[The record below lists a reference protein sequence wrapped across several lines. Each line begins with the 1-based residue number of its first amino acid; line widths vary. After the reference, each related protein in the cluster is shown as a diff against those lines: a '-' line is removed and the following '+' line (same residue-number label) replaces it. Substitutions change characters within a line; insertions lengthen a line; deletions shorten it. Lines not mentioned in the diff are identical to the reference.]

1 MSSFTKDAI
10 KKTLLQLLN
19 ERPLAQ
25 ITVKDIVQTC
35 GINRNTFYYYFEDLP
50 SLLQEIVTD
59 EADRLIEQYPTLDSM
74 EQCLEVAIQFA
85 LQNRKAVLH
94 LYNSGNRDLYE
105 HYLMKVC
112 EIVITSYVQTLTKGH
127 AVRKEDRELVIR
139 LYKCECFGIILEWM
153 SNGMKEDILQY
164 FHRWCDLRQ
173 GFAEELLQRCLQ

>member
-35 GINRNTFYYYFEDLP
+35 GINRNTFYYSFEDLP

-74 EQCLEVAIQFA
+74 EQCL
-85 LQNRKAVLH
+85 R
-94 LYNSGNRDLYE
+94 
-105 HYLMKVC
+105 
-112 EIVITSYVQTLTKGH
+112 
-127 AVRKEDRELVIR
+127 
-139 LYKCECFGIILEWM
+139 
-153 SNGMKEDILQY
+153 
-164 FHRWCDLRQ
+164 
-173 GFAEELLQRCLQ
+173 